1 MKIIHCDVE
10 AVPVGLGCSGV
21 MVLCA
26 MCVRRHADLT
36 EWVVYAPII
45 AAGGEWR
52 RWSISC
58 RPVCQYVIARRW

>member
-1 MKIIHCDVE
+1 MSIMKIIHCDVE

-36 EWVVYAPII
+36 EWVVYAPIK

-52 RWSISC
+52 R
-58 RPVCQYVIARRW
+58 